1 MPEHIVK
8 AYDRE
13 LESLG
18 RRIAEMGGLAEKML
32 SEAMD
37 ALADLDVEMARRVVA
52 SDPRL
57 DML

>member
-37 ALADLDVEMARRVVA
+37 ALADLDV
-52 SDPRL
+52 
-57 DML
+57 

>member
-1 MPEHIVK
+1 M
-8 AYDRE
+8 
-13 LESLG
+13 LG

-57 DML
+57 DMLQREIEESAS